1 MSLDNP
7 SRVEKAIKAWEGF
20 GYKRYVVYGL
30 LALFLI
36 GVVLYLFEAGGN
48 WNNSRKIDKLKANV
62 NAAVDKLAESQA
74 NVAKAKQDEAVQL
87 DRVKKDTEAL
97 VVATNATD
105 AAKQETNR
113 ALDNL
118 NSAVNANRSVD
129 VTGDNLK
136 RQIKEL
142 NE

>member
-7 SRVEKAIKAWEGF
+7 SRVERAIKAWVGF
-20 GYKRYVVYGL
+20 GYKRYVVYGV

-36 GVVLYLFEAGGN
+36 GGVLYLFEAGGN

-74 NVAKAKQDEAVQL
+74 NVAKAKLDEAVQL

-105 AAKQETNR
+105 AAKKETNR